1 MPRRTC
7 DCCLF
12 TSIIILLVLIGVTIN
27 YGSKY
32 ADSLKYNKLKCNI
45 TRIQYPIEIPNTIDE
60 YNNDFIKCDCGK
72 RCVSDMGICTKV
84 FIADEHFGE
93 ILLQK
98 NYGTYLSKCTF
109 AERSCPNGEKN
120 ENRVYAI
127 QQNIFNVVNKYKNY
141 MEKSVF
147 IDCYEYNDVYF
158 LDDYNYLDE
167 TITLSVF
174 TGLLLILICIIFSCC
189 SPQ

>member
-12 TSIIILLVLIGVTIN
+12 TSTIILLVLIGVTIN

-45 TRIQYPIEIPNTIDE
+45 TRIEYPTEIPIIIDE
-60 YNNDFIKCDCGK
+60 YNNNFIKCDCGK

-84 FIADEHFGE
+84 FIVDEHFGE

-109 AERSCPNGEKN
+109 AETSCPNGEQN

-127 QQNIFNVVNKYKNY
+127 QHNIFNVVNKYKNY
-141 MEKSVF
+141 MEKSGF

-158 LDDYNYLDE
+158 LAGYNYLDE
-167 TITLSVF
+167 TIILSVF
-174 TGLLLILICIIFSCC
+174 SGILLILIYIIFSCC
-189 SPQ
+189 PPQ